1 MNKMLKFILIIILYS
16 STPLVMAENYDDK
29 IMAIVNDKV
38 ILKSEVQLAIDYL
51 PPDIVQKEYIGL
63 KDKEVI
69 EKVLTRLIETSLL
82 IQAADRYGITISDI
96 ALENKISE
104 IVTLMVHSEQD
115 LNNAIKASKVLFGK
129 SSKEDLESLDEKTF
143 NEIFEGVPSSIISLE
158 KLSNEID
165 IENLLSLETNF
176 LKSISD
182 ARRSLKENSISVNKN
197 KIKETYKISKSDLI
211 NNKYVLLQ
219 RGRKNYHLV
228 IFN

>member
-1 MNKMLKFILIIILYS
+1 MLFAVIPACDKSVATKSFEVPQKTELIWNHLIDP
-16 STPLVMAENYDDK
+16 TK
-29 IMAIVNDKV
+29 IMDCVPGV
-38 ILKSEVQLAIDYL
+38 SID
-51 PPDIVQKEYIGL
+51 
-63 KDKEVI
+63 
-69 EKVLTRLIETSLL
+69 EKVGENHYKGKVGMKFGPMGVKYD
-82 IQAADRYGITISDI
+82 AD
-96 ALENKISE
+96 
-104 IVTLMVHSEQD
+104 
-115 LNNAIKASKVLFGK
+115 
-129 SSKEDLESLDEKTF
+129 
-143 NEIFEGVPSSIISLE
+143 IFY
-158 KLSNEID
+158 NEID